1 MGSTDFLHAQP
12 LTFDPFGSGDEYQQW
27 AVLRGEAEDNPCGLV
42 TYVKTG
48 L

>member
-1 MGSTDFLHAQP
+1 MDFLHAQP
-12 LTFDPFGSGDEYQQW
+12 LTFDPFGSGDEYIQQW
-27 AVLRGEAEDNPCGLV
+27 AVLRGEAEDNPCGPV